1 MEQKEHLCRNKF
13 RGLQRRLFRLITA
26 LQLFNTPIPML
37 KVAAVFLETCSDTF
51 HHPHTDSLYH
61 SPSTKT
67 NAIIRLCHPSPNEF
81 PPPTNTS
88 SADYLGIG
96 TFRLGRPIPHG
107 LNRKV
112 NRLHQSL
119 NVSFPFRPLSEDCNR
134 SILP

>member
-1 MEQKEHLCRNKF
+1 
-13 RGLQRRLFRLITA
+13 
-26 LQLFNTPIPML
+26 ML
-37 KVAAVFLETCSDTF
+37 KVAGAFLKTCSDTF

-67 NAIIRLCHPSPNEF
+67 NAIIRLCHHPMRFHSRFF
-81 PPPTNTS
+81 PPPTNTL

-119 NVSFPFRPLSEDCNR
+119 NVPFPFPPLSEDCNR